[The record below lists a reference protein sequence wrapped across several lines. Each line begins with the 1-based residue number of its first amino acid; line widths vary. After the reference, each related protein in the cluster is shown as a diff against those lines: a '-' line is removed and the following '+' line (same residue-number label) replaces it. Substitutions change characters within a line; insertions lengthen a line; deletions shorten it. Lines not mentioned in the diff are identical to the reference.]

1 MKPSIATEPAVHRIA
16 NMPALRLAGL
26 SRRYPATPQAM
37 RELGAQWRDFAHGA
51 GARLLASGPVMY
63 GVHIGLFDTNEDRY
77 FSGIEIGPN
86 EEIPA
91 GLAEMRLGAITCA
104 VIDHAGDAGEIS
116 QTISQFL
123 REGIRHSGHRLTK
136 DRPFDLIER
145 YGKNFDPM
153 KARGDIQLV
162 IPVEA

>member
-26 SRRYPATPQAM
+26 SRRYPATPEAM

-86 EEIPA
+86 EETPA
-91 GLAEMRLGAITCA
+91 GLAEMRLPAITCA
-104 VIDHAGDAGEIS
+104 VIDHGGTVGEIS
-116 QTISQFL
+116 QTTSMFL
-123 REGIRHSGHRLTK
+123 REATHRLAQA
-136 DRPFDLIER
+136 RPFDLIER
-145 YGKNFDPM
+145 YGKNFDPL